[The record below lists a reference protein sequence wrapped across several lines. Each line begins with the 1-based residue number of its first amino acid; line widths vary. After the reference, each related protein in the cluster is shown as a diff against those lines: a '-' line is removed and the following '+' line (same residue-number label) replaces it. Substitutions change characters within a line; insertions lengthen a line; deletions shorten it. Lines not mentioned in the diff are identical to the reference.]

1 VLPARL
7 AALGF
12 SEIRVLDDRAQRV
25 RDLEEVLAMVRGREQ
40 RPSWYATLWATKR

>member
-1 VLPARL
+1 L

-25 RDLEEVLAMVRGREQ
+25 RDLEEVLSMVRGREQ
-40 RPSWYATLWATKR
+40 PPSWYATLWAIRR